1 MDGGTAVR
9 EIVLQEEDASDW
21 TSPWLDV
28 FPHFMK
34 AIGQLLWPIGN
45 HTTFMEFLMERFQ
58 PSAIQGYVRLQQNW
72 CAQICSFY
80 IIKCL
85 QMIFGRCEWNTCSR
99 KFLMAVAL
107 VATGEGDKASRW
119 MLEAA
124 EGITKEEFLHFIVQ
138 KSAGGS
144 DIAEHQADPVMRF
157 HLICVQML
165 EQAGL
170 SSAALRVA
178 LVALKSSKPDD
189 HLLPTMW
196 SVVAKLHLNL
206 GHYLVSKQAFLS
218 CIFP

>member
-1 MDGGTAVR
+1 
-9 EIVLQEEDASDW
+9 
-21 TSPWLDV
+21 
-28 FPHFMK
+28 
-34 AIGQLLWPIGN
+34 
-45 HTTFMEFLMERFQ
+45 
-58 PSAIQGYVRLQQNW
+58 
-72 CAQICSFY
+72 
-80 IIKCL
+80 
-85 QMIFGRCEWNTCSR
+85 
-99 KFLMAVAL
+99 MAVAL

-206 GHYLVSKQAFLS
+206 GHYLVSKQALLS
-218 CIFP
+218 CIYFPLNSCCCVNFFLINRKRMKRLLVIQTAASDQKVLDV